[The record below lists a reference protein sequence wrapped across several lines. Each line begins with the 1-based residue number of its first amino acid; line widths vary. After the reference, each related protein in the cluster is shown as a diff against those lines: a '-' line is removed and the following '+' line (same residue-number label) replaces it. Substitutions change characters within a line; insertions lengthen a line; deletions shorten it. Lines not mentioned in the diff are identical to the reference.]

1 MSLQFRF
8 FPLWLT
14 LLVSCNLQVHASER
28 TWHAVQKLSA
38 RERENLDLSTQS
50 PRDPQRP
57 HLPKEKFPFAAPY
70 SAEEIGLRA
79 MEFPHTPLWNCLL
92 IDMGVTVT
100 ADGFLDQ
107 QVGMSAI
114 LSLPPRGF
122 LGHLYDTQPGQ
133 ELFR

>member
-1 MSLQFRF
+1 MQFHSFALSLS
-8 FPLWLT
+8 LT
-14 LLVSCNLQVHASER
+14 LSCNLPVHASER
-28 TWHAVQKLSA
+28 TWHSVQDLSSH
-38 RERENLDLSTQS
+38 ERKNLDLSTQS
-50 PRDPQRP
+50 PRDLQRP
-57 HLPKEKFPFAAPY
+57 NFLKEKVPFAAPY

-92 IDMGVTVT
+92 IDIGVTVT

-122 LGHLYDTQPGQ
+122 LGHLYDIQPGQ